1 MLRIAG
7 LTGSQARSLAAP
19 ESILRG
25 TAKMDS
31 LSEAV
36 AWQFVTR
43 QLISHNWVAPRND
56 SDKIKQLSVL

>member
-1 MLRIAG
+1 
-7 LTGSQARSLAAP
+7 
-19 ESILRG
+19 
-25 TAKMDS
+25 MDS
-31 LSEAV
+31 LLEAV

>member
-1 MLRIAG
+1 
-7 LTGSQARSLAAP
+7 
-19 ESILRG
+19 
-25 TAKMDS
+25 MDS

-36 AWQFVTR
+36 AWQFVTH